1 MECLQGDSES
11 GPSFQ
16 HSYVTAWLQLSSLPL
31 RKGQGPSQEATPGR
45 EESAPPAPR
54 AAKRWVAGPGGEARF
69 LDANGLQHAPLVVVK
84 VA

>member
-31 RKGQGPSQEATPGR
+31 RKGQGPRVRRPLQVER
-45 EESAPPAPR
+45 KVR
-54 AAKRWVAGPGGEARF
+54 LQLR
-69 LDANGLQHAPLVVVK
+69 GLQNGGWPGQVERLAF
-84 VA
+84 